1 MLLRTFIILTT
12 LFVVGSPA
20 SAGDQSQREGKDSVA
35 LMATA
40 SANPAPTATPTTA
53 SSALALHQPSGFASW
68 PTITGTWGGTRPQL
82 EAAGLSVSAMY
93 RTDQMSTLSGGI
105 ESRGGSI
112 NQFDLQLAID
122 ADAAFGVH
130 GLSFFAHAIANNGGS
145 VSRYV
150 GDAQIVSNI
159 ESTRLTKLYQLWM
172 RQSFFDDQISVLAG
186 LYDLNAEFYVTDA
199 AVLFLNS
206 SFGVGKELA
215 QTGPNGPGIFPNPA
229 LTLRLRGE
237 FNAVYAQAALIDGHP
252 GTADDPFTPSFSWT
266 KEQGVL
272 VIAEGG
278 IVSGGEDGGAR
289 SKFAVGAWWYP
300 PSTEMPLPNG
310 GAYLLAEQ
318 QVLRE
323 DGGDEGL
330 SLFTRIGFADLRL
343 NRYRANFSGGGV
355 YTGLI
360 PGRDEDRLGLGVTFA
375 QRNTLLDPA
384 DQEGLPDRSGEV
396 SIELAYRIQL
406 LSSISVQPD
415 FQYVIGPAC
424 SHLVG
429 NASVF
434 GVRFEGHF

>member
-1 MLLRTFIILTT
+1 MLPRTLIILGA
-12 LFVVGSPA
+12 LVVLGDPA
-20 SAGDQSQREGKDSVA
+20 SAADQPQREGKDSVA
-35 LMATA
+35 LIATA
-40 SANPAPTATPTTA
+40 SANPAPTAAPTTA

-68 PTITGTWGGTRPQL
+68 PTITGTWGGARPQL
-82 EAAGLSVSAMY
+82 EAAGFTFSAMY
-93 RTDQMSTLSGGI
+93 RTDQMSTVNGGV

-112 NQFDLQLAID
+112 NQLDLQLAID
-122 ADAAFGVH
+122 AGAAFGVQ
-130 GLSFFAHAIANNGGS
+130 GMSIFAHAIANNGGS

-159 ESTRLTKLYQLWM
+159 EATRLAKVYQLWV
-172 RQSFFDDQISVLAG
+172 RQSFLDDRFSVLAG

-199 AVLFLNS
+199 AVMFLNS

-237 FNAVYAQAALIDGHP
+237 FENVYAQAALLDGHP
-252 GTADDPFTPSFSWT
+252 GSVDDPFTPSFSWS

-278 IVSGGEDGGAR
+278 IVHDGEDGGTT
-289 SKFAVGAWWYP
+289 SKYAIGAWWYP
-300 PSTEMPLPNG
+300 PTVELPVPNG
-310 GAYLLAEQ
+310 GAYVLAEQ
-318 QVLRE
+318 QVFRGD
-323 DGGDEGL
+323 DGDGGL
-330 SLFTRIGFADLRL
+330 SLFTRIGFAELRL
-343 NRYRANFSGGGV
+343 NRYRANFSGGAV

-360 PGRDEDRLGLGVTFA
+360 PGRDADRLGLGVTLA

-384 DQEGLPDRSGEV
+384 DLEGLPDRDGEI

-406 LSSISVQPD
+406 LPSIAVQPD
-415 FQYVIGPAC
+415 FQYVIGPGC
-424 SHLVG
+424 SHVVG
-429 NASVF
+429 DASVF

>member
-1 MLLRTFIILTT
+1 MLLHTRIVLGA
-12 LFVVGSPA
+12 LFVVGYPVL
-20 SAGDQSQREGKDSVA
+20 AGDQLQRDGKDSVA

-40 SANPAPTATPTTA
+40 SANPAPTAAPTTA

-68 PTITGTWGGTRPQL
+68 PTITGTWGGTRPYL
-82 EAAGLSVSAMY
+82 EAAGFSVSAMY
-93 RTDQMSTLSGGI
+93 RTDQMSTLNGGV

-122 ADAAFGVH
+122 ADAAFGVP
-130 GLSFFAHAIANNGGS
+130 GMSFFAHAIVNNGGS

-159 ESTRLTKLYQLWM
+159 EATRLAKIYQLWV
-172 RQSFFDDQISVLAG
+172 RQSFLDEQVSVLAG

-229 LTLRLRGE
+229 LTLRVRGE
-237 FNAVYAQAALIDGHP
+237 FETVYAQAALIDGHP
-252 GTADDPFTPSFSWT
+252 GATDDPYTPSFSWA

-278 IVSGGEDGGAR
+278 MVHDGEDGGPT
-289 SKFAVGAWWYP
+289 SKYAVGAWWYP
-300 PSTEMPLPNG
+300 PSAEMPIPNG
-310 GAYLLAEQ
+310 GAYVLAEQ
-318 QVLRE
+318 QVLRG
-323 DGGDEGL
+323 DGGDGGL
-330 SLFTRIGFADLRL
+330 SLFTRIGFAELRL
-343 NRYRANFSGGGV
+343 NRYRANFSGGAV

-360 PGRDEDRLGLGVTFA
+360 PGRDADRLGLGVTLA
-375 QRNTLLDPA
+375 QRNSLLDPA
-384 DQEGLPDRSGEV
+384 DLEGLPDRSGEI
-396 SIELAYRIQL
+396 SIELAYRIQVL
-406 LSSISVQPD
+406 PSIAVQPD
-415 FQYVIGPAC
+415 FQYVIGPGC
-424 SHLVG
+424 SHFVG
-429 NASVF
+429 DASVF

>member
-1 MLLRTFIILTT
+1 MLLRTLVILGA
-12 LFVVGSPA
+12 LVAVGHPA
-20 SAGDQSQREGKDSVA
+20 SAGTQSQREGKDSVA
-35 LMATA
+35 LIATA
-40 SANPAPTATPTTA
+40 AANPAPTATPTTA
-53 SSALALHQPSGFASW
+53 SSAVALHQPSGFATW
-68 PTITGTWGGTRPQL
+68 PTITGTWGGARPRL
-82 EAAGLSVSAMY
+82 EAAGFTISAMY
-93 RTDQMSTLSGGI
+93 RSDQMSTLNGGI
-105 ESRGGSI
+105 EAHGGSI

-122 ADAAFGVH
+122 ADAAFGVQ

-159 ESTRLTKLYQLWM
+159 ESTRLAKLYQLWV
-172 RQSFFDDQISVLAG
+172 RQSFFDDRLSVIAG

-215 QTGPNGPGIFPNPA
+215 QTGVNGPGIFPNPA
-229 LTLRLRGE
+229 LTLRVRGE
-237 FNAVYAQAALIDGHP
+237 VDNMYTQVALLDGHP
-252 GTADDPFTPSFSWT
+252 GTADDPFTPSLSWA
-266 KEQGVL
+266 KDQGVL

-278 IVSGGEDGGAR
+278 LVRDGEDGGTR
-289 SKFAVGAWWYP
+289 SKYAVGAWWYP
-300 PSTEMPLPNG
+300 PSVEMPIPNG

-323 DGGDEGL
+323 DAGDEGL
-330 SLFTRIGFADLRL
+330 SLFTRIGVADVRI

-360 PGRDEDRLGLGVTFA
+360 PGRDEDRIGLGVTFA
-375 QRNTLLDPA
+375 HRNTSLDPG
-384 DQEGLPDRSGEV
+384 DPESLPERDGEI
-396 SIELAYRIQL
+396 SIELAYRIQVL
-406 LSSISVQPD
+406 PSIAVQPD

-424 SHLVG
+424 SRLIG

>member
-1 MLLRTFIILTT
+1 
-12 LFVVGSPA
+12 
-20 SAGDQSQREGKDSVA
+20 
-35 LMATA
+35 
-40 SANPAPTATPTTA
+40 
-53 SSALALHQPSGFASW
+53 
-68 PTITGTWGGTRPQL
+68 
-82 EAAGLSVSAMY
+82 MY
-93 RTDQMSTLSGGI
+93 RTDQMSDLHGGV
-105 ESRGGSI
+105 ESHGGSI
-112 NQFDLQLAID
+112 NQFDLQLAVD
-122 ADAAFGVH
+122 ADAAFGIP

-145 VSRYV
+145 VSKYV

-159 ESTRLTKLYQLWM
+159 EATRLTKLYQFWV
-172 RQSFFDDQISVLAG
+172 RQSFLDDRLSVLAG

-199 AVLFLNS
+199 AVVFLNS

-237 FNAVYAQAALIDGHP
+237 FEGAYAQAAVIDGHP
-252 GTADDPFTPSFSWT
+252 GTADDPFTPSFSWSRD
-266 KEQGVL
+266 QGVL

-278 IVSGGEDGGAR
+278 VVRDGEDGGSR
-289 SKFAVGAWWYP
+289 SKYAVGAWWYP
-300 PSTEMPLPNG
+300 PSAESPLPNG

-330 SLFTRIGFADLRL
+330 SLFTRIGFAELRL

-360 PGRDEDRLGLGVTFA
+360 PGRDNDRLGLGVTFA
-375 QRNTLLDPA
+375 QRNELCDPA
-384 DQEGLPDRSGEV
+384 EVDAVPERGGEV

-406 LSSISVQPD
+406 LSSIAVQPD
-415 FQYVIGPAC
+415 FQYVIAPGC
-424 SHLVG
+424 SRLVG